1 MTEDK
6 ERRRGAAVLVSIIIW
21 VLYPLAVTA
30 VMLVCFLTCS
40 CSTPRT
46 VYERT
51 VTMTEADTLT
61 AARVT
66 QVMRS
71 VARLDSTMRA
81 TLLTRQ
87 STDSQQETL
96 TETETIRTDSAGGSV
111 RTLTRTSNRLR
122 QKDEAEQQQQ
132 TEAILRLQMQQLDS
146 IMQAARLWSVSFSSD
161 STATETKPAGGSITD
176 RLAGFV
182 LSFLLGAFVALLM
195 LIKRSNLNKTV

>member
-6 ERRRGAAVLVSIIIW
+6 ERRRAAAVLVSIIIW

-71 VARLDSTMRA
+71 VARLDSAMRA

-96 TETETIRTDSAGGSV
+96 TETETIRTDSTGGSV

-122 QKDEAEQQQQ
+122 QQDETEQQQQ

-146 IMQAARLWSVSFSSD
+146 IMQAARLWSVAFSSD